1 MSAELSGISTGP
13 CAKIFLAVFG
23 GLFLIALLSVP
34 VTTRTSELRRD
45 PGSNVI
51 FKTTYP
57 RKATMFL
64 PRYLSVRAKGPGAGA
79 VRLRP
84 AQWLATLAIIAF
96 LGFLDYFLVCRVLIR
111 TRRVPPP
118 LDGP

>member
-1 MSAELSGISTGP
+1 MSAEFPRISPGP
-13 CAKIFLAVFG
+13 CAKVFLAVFG

-64 PRYLSVRAKGPGAGA
+64 PRYLSVRAKGPGTGA
-79 VRLRP
+79 VRPRS
-84 AQWLATLAIIAF
+84 AQWLVTLAIIAF
-96 LGFLDYFLVCRVLIR
+96 LGIFDYVLVCRVLIR
-111 TRRVPPP
+111 SRRVPPP